1 MSNSITVSIGS
12 NSADRAAQVARCLAW
27 LQSTLNG
34 CRQSGVYATA
44 ALNGHGGDYMNAVAS
59 GECTCSLAALNEQ
72 FKSYERQCGRDA
84 DCRASGIVPID
95 LDIVVWN
102 GEVVR
107 PADYA
112 QQYFQKGWHQI
123 CG

>member
-1 MSNSITVSIGS
+1 MNNSITVSIGS
-12 NSADRAAQVARCLAW
+12 NSADRDAQVERCLAW
-27 LQSTLNG
+27 LQATLKG

-44 ALNGHGGDYMNAVAS
+44 ALNGKSGDYANAVAC
-59 GECTCSLAALNEQ
+59 GQCACSLADLNAR
-72 FKSYERQCGRDA
+72 FKDYERQCGRDA
-84 DCRASGIVPID
+84 DCRARGIVPID
-95 LDIVVWN
+95 LDIVMWN